1 MNFACVGSRMKMTIE
16 MPESM
21 MREARLKAAEL
32 GISVDQFVSE
42 AMEEKIARQFQQAEA
57 EVR

>member
-1 MNFACVGSRMKMTIE
+1 MKMTIE